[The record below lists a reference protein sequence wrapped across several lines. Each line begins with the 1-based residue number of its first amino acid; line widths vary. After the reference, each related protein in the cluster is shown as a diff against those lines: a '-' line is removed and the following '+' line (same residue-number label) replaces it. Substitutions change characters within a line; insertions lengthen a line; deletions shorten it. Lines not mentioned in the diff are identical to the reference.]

1 MNKLQGFEDAPVTG
15 GVKTI
20 TAEGVLKLI
29 KGHTFGCVVAGGYA
43 RDAFFGVE
51 AKDIDVAVYN
61 FHLDDDAEVR
71 LLAMLY
77 KKLLPHGV
85 VNVSSQFDGDEE
97 YEINDARVAF
107 VWNIPQLDM
116 DLIFY
121 NDCKSW
127 SDVVSKFDCNMNQ
140 FYLPSTVP
148 DGTFDGEYPYNP
160 SLDESPVYVGAY
172 PLEKLVFIKPLD
184 ELTAER
190 ISKMEQKHMNFFPD
204 LYPNKRD
211 LADPFADVAW

>member
-1 MNKLQGFEDAPVTG
+1 MNKLQGFEDALFDG
-15 GVKTI
+15 RVKTI
-20 TAEGVLKLI
+20 TAEEVLKLI
-29 KGHTFGCVVAGGYA
+29 KEHTFGCVVAGGYA

-61 FHLDDDAEVR
+61 FHLDDDAEVK
-71 LLAMLY
+71 LLSMLAA
-77 KKLLPHGV
+77 KLLPHGM
-85 VNVSSQFDGDEE
+85 VNISSQFDGDEE
-97 YEINDARVAF
+97 YEINDSRVAF
-107 VWNIPQLDM
+107 VWNIPQLEM

-121 NDCKSW
+121 NNCKRW

-148 DGTFDGEYPYNP
+148 DDTFDGEYPYNP
-160 SLDESPVYVGAY
+160 SLDEAPVYVGDH
-172 PLEKLVFIKPLD
+172 PLEQLVFIKPLD

-204 LYPNKRD
+204 QYPSPKPLPQCD
-211 LADPFADVAW
+211 FF